1 MRAIPQN
8 LESRLIKPSAEWTMH
23 ESEDTRLITSVERI
37 LISGRL
43 KQIREIKQQRR
54 RRRRRRKRHF
64 LKCCFKL

>member
-23 ESEDTRLITSVERI
+23 ESYDTRLITSEERI

-43 KQIREIKQQRR
+43 KQIREIT
-54 RRRRRRKRHF
+54 
-64 LKCCFKL
+64 